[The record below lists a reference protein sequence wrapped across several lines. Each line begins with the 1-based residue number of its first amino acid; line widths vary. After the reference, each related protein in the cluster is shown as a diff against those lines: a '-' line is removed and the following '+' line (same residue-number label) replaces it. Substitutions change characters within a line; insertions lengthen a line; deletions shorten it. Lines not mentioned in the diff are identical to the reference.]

1 MIGSLSCGE
10 FYPNPYLTLAKARLL
25 LHFVI
30 RVKAVTV
37 SNRQQ
42 RRPRQSHLTTPGM
55 FDITS
60 FFSCHSHQDE
70 DIRKSVHIS
79 VSQVVQQWCIT
90 VNCAYTDCEQ
100 PESVISLCKVNPCLT
115 HERER

>member
-10 FYPNPYLTLAKARLL
+10 FYPNPYLTLPKARLL

-37 SNRQQ
+37 SNRQR
-42 RRPRQSHLTTPGM
+42 RRPRQSHLTTRGM

-60 FFSCHSHQDE
+60 FFLAIVTRMRTQE
-70 DIRKSVHIS
+70 N
-79 VSQVVQQWCIT
+79 Q
-90 VNCAYTDCEQ
+90 YTL
-100 PESVISLCKVNPCLT
+100 VY
-115 HERER
+115 RR